1 MEEDRQILND
11 YLKKFALHL
20 SRTLF
25 NMGTLIFVG
34 YFE

>member
-11 YLKKFALHL
+11 YLKFALHL